1 MGKVLRDGVAG
12 ISARP
17 ADGVKEKIEFH
28 HGLLVMSRQDAA

>member
-17 ADGVKEKIEFH
+17 ADGVKEKMEFH
-28 HGLLVMSRQDAA
+28 HGLLWAGKNLSA